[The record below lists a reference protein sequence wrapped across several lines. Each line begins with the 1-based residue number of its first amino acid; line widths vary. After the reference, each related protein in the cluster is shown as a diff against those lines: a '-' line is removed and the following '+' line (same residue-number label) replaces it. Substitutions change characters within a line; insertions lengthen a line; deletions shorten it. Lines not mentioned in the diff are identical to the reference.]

1 MSSSNLLRWGGLA
14 ALVSG
19 VASVMGD
26 LLRLFV
32 DVKSAES
39 ATTPSYA
46 LVFWMYL
53 IGAVLLMIGLVCL
66 YVSQSEEA
74 GVLGLMAFL
83 TAFSGTVLLAG
94 TLWFELF
101 ITPALAV
108 EAPRLAEAELGLVGF
123 VLSFLLVVLG
133 WFMFGVATLRAR
145 LYPRW
150 AAVLLMV
157 GVIVSFFP
165 VPLSGLIFSIAVSW
179 MGLVLFTR
187 TGTAVRQPSRMGQAN
202 A

>member
-1 MSSSNLLRWGGLA
+1 MSHSNLLRWGGLA

-32 DVKSAES
+32 DVESAEA
-39 ATTPSYA
+39 ATTTSYA

-53 IGAVLLMIGLVCL
+53 IGAVLLLIGLVCL

-74 GVLGLMAFL
+74 GVLGLIGFL
-83 TAFSGTVLLAG
+83 ISFSGTVLLAG

-101 ITPALAV
+101 ITPALAS

-123 VLSFLLVVLG
+123 VLTFLLVVVG
-133 WFMFGVATLRAR
+133 WFLFGLATLRAR

-150 AAVLLMV
+150 SAMLLLV
-157 GVIVSFFP
+157 GVIVSFLP
-165 VPLSGLIFSIAVSW
+165 VPLSGVVFSVAVSW

-187 TGTAVRQPSRMGQAN
+187 TGAAVRQPPRMDQAT